1 MCLFSSWFLPL
12 FKHLGFGT
20 VFLLEDEQNHKKE
33 GMSIKGV
40 IKCKV
45 EPKPSAHYDIC
56 KFFSRQL
63 YMPSYQKKPLQKYIE
78 CCTEFFQS

>member
-45 EPKPSAHYDIC
+45 EPKPSAH
-56 KFFSRQL
+56 
-63 YMPSYQKKPLQKYIE
+63 LQI
-78 CCTEFFQS
+78 F